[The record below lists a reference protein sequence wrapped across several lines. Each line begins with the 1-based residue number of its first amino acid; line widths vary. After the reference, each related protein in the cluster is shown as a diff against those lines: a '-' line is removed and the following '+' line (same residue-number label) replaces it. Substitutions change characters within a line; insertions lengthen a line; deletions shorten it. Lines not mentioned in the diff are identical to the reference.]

1 MLSRLR
7 NRTFR
12 NWIIAWLGGSVL
24 GIVNGVARE
33 LTYKDRVGETT
44 ANQISAASL
53 TALLALYF
61 LVLQRR
67 WPLPTGRM
75 AAEVGTSWVVL
86 TVLFEFGF
94 GHWVDGKSWDELFEN
109 YDISEG
115 HLWLLVLLWIGVGP
129 AATRAATGYFAKPS

>member
-1 MLSRLR
+1 VLSRLR
-7 NRTFR
+7 DRTFR

-44 ANQISAASL
+44 ANQTSAASL
-53 TALLALYF
+53 TALLAIYF
-61 LVLQRR
+61 LALQRR
-67 WPLPTGRM
+67 WPLPSNR
-75 AAEVGTSWVVL
+75 AALEVGASWVVL

-109 YDISEG
+109 YDITEG
-115 HLWLLVLLWIGVGP
+115 HLWLLVLLWIGAGP
-129 AATRAATGYFAKPS
+129 AATRAVTIRSGNPA